1 MSAERAVPEQHPDN
15 PKAGLFYGWYVVGAV
30 LVIMT
35 VTAGLGFY
43 NLSVYLKAFVV
54 QGGFSVSATSG
65 ATACFF
71 IASGISGLGVAA
83 LIERYDPRWVIT
95 AGAFVA
101 AFATLGA
108 GYVTELWQ
116 LYLFYVLFGIGYA
129 GAALIPGTTL
139 VARWF
144 ARRRSV
150 ALSYASTG
158 LSLGGILLTPLSA
171 WLIERLGLG
180 GAAPW
185 LALLFILG
193 VVPVAWF
200 LIRPS
205 PQAIGLGPDGDPIAR
220 DAAGTP
226 LPADGIDFEHAVRS
240 RFFIL
245 TTIAYIFAMMAQV
258 GIIAHQYSLVFAR
271 TESSSTARLAVATMA
286 MASIVGRLI
295 GGQILA
301 HIPSRGFV
309 LALTTVQGIA
319 LAFYA
324 FAQST
329 PMLIATTVIFGL
341 TVGNLLMMQPLMV
354 AEAFGLKAYGRIYSF
369 TQLFMTAG
377 VATGPAA
384 IGFLY
389 EWLGGYEVAFL
400 AMALASLL
408 AFLLIVA
415 AGPIR
420 ALMDQADRA
429 SRAVEQ

>member
-1 MSAERAVPEQHPDN
+1 MSAESATRSDQEEPAPRF
-15 PKAGLFYGWYVVGAV
+15 FYGWYVVGAV

-54 QGGFSVSATSG
+54 QGGFSVAATSG

-95 AGAFVA
+95 AGAFFS

-116 LYLFYVLFGIGYA
+116 LYLFYILFGVGYA

-171 WLIERLGLG
+171 WAIEHLGLG

-185 LALLFILG
+185 LALVLIVG
-193 VVPVAWF
+193 IVPVAWV

-205 PQAIGLGPDGDPIAR
+205 PQSMGLGPDGDPIAR
-220 DAAGTP
+220 DESGVP
-226 LPADGIDFEHAVRS
+226 LPADGIDFERAIRS
-240 RFFIL
+240 RFFIF
-245 TTIAYIFAMMAQV
+245 TTAAYIFAMMAQV
-258 GIIAHQYSLVFAR
+258 GTIAHQYSLIFAR
-271 TESSSTARLAVATMA
+271 SGDSGTARLAVASMA
-286 MASIVGRLI
+286 AASIIGRLV
-295 GGQILA
+295 GGQALA
-301 HIPSRGFV
+301 YMPSRGFV
-309 LALTTVQGIA
+309 LGLTVVQGAA
-319 LAFYA
+319 LACYA
-324 FAQST
+324 FAEST
-329 PMLIATTVIFGL
+329 PMLIATTIIFGL

-354 AEAFGLKAYGRIYSF
+354 AEAFGLKAYGRVYSL

-389 EWLGGYEVAFL
+389 TWLGGYEVAFL
-400 AMALASLL
+400 IMAISSLV
-408 AFLLIVA
+408 AFGLIVA
-415 AGPIR
+415 AGPVR
-420 ALMDQADRA
+420 ALIESKQNA
-429 SRAVEQ
+429 

>member
-1 MSAERAVPEQHPDN
+1 MSAQSAEPTGPG
-15 PKAGLFYGWYVVGAV
+15 PGLFYGWYVVVAV

-35 VTAGLGFY
+35 TTAGLGFY
-43 NLSVYLKAFVV
+43 NLSVYLKAFVL
-54 QGGFSVSATSG
+54 QGGFSVSATSA

-71 IASGISGLGVAA
+71 LASGLAGLTVAA
-83 LIERYDPRWVIT
+83 LIERHDPRWVIT
-95 AGAFVA
+95 GGALIA
-101 AFATLGA
+101 ALAILGA

-116 LYLFYVLFGIGYA
+116 LYAFYVLFGVGYA

-144 ARRRSV
+144 ARQRSV

-158 LSLGGILLTPLSA
+158 LSLGGIVLTPVSA
-171 WLIERLGLG
+171 LLIERMGLG

-185 LALLFILG
+185 LALMFILG
-193 VVPVAWF
+193 VIPVAWL

-205 PQAIGLGPDGDPIAR
+205 PQSIGLGPDGDPIVR
-220 DAAGTP
+220 DASGAP
-226 LPADGIDFEHAVRS
+226 LPADGISFEDAVRS
-240 RFFIL
+240 RFFIFL
-245 TTIAYIFAMMAQV
+245 TTGYVFAMMAQV
-258 GIIAHQYSLVFAR
+258 GVIAHQYSLVFSR
-271 TESSSTARLAVATMA
+271 TDDSNTARLAVAAMA
-286 MASIVGRLI
+286 AASIVGRLI
-295 GGQILA
+295 GGQALRW
-301 HIPSRGFV
+301 IPSRGFV
-309 LALTTVQGIA
+309 FGLTLAQGSA

-324 FAQST
+324 FAETT
-329 PMLIATTVIFGL
+329 PALLATTIVFGL

-354 AEAFGLKAYGRIYSF
+354 AEAFGLKAYGRIYSL

-408 AFLLIVA
+408 AFLLILA
-415 AGPIR
+415 AGPVR
-420 ALMDQADRA
+420 ALIDGKPHA
-429 SRAVEQ
+429 

>member
-1 MSAERAVPEQHPDN
+1 ASLIDR
-15 PKAGLFYGWYVVGAV
+15 YV
-30 LVIMT
+30 
-35 VTAGLGFY
+35 
-43 NLSVYLKAFVV
+43 
-54 QGGFSVSATSG
+54 
-65 ATACFF
+65 
-71 IASGISGLGVAA
+71 
-83 LIERYDPRWVIT
+83 PRWVIT
-95 AGAFVA
+95 AGALVA
-101 AFATLGA
+101 DFSTLGA

-185 LALLFILG
+185 LALIFILG
-193 VVPVAWF
+193 VVPIAWL

-205 PQAIGLGPDGDPIAR
+205 PQTMGVGPDGDPIAR

-226 LPADGIDFEHAVRS
+226 LPADGIDFEDAIRS

-245 TTIAYIFAMMAQV
+245 TAIAYIFAMMAQV
-258 GIIAHQYSLVFAR
+258 GVIAHQYSLIFAR
-271 TESSSTARLAVATMA
+271 TENSNTARLAVATMA

-301 HIPSRGFV
+301 YIPSRGFV
-309 LALTTVQGIA
+309 LALTIVQGVA
-319 LAFYA
+319 LVFYA
-324 FAQST
+324 FVQST

-354 AEAFGLKAYGRIYSF
+354 AEAFGLKAYGRIYSL

-389 EWLGGYEVAFL
+389 EWLGGYQVAFL

-408 AFLLIVA
+408 AFLLIMA

-420 ALMDQADRA
+420 ALMDQAERA
-429 SRAVEQ
+429 SRAAG

>member
-1 MSAERAVPEQHPDN
+1 MSAQSADPTG
-15 PKAGLFYGWYVVGAV
+15 PKQGLFYGWYVVAAV

-71 IASGISGLGVAA
+71 VASGISGLAVAA
-83 LIERYDPRWVIT
+83 LIDRYDPRWVIT
-95 AGAFVA
+95 AGALFA

-108 GYVTELWQ
+108 GHVTELWQ
-116 LYLFYVLFGIGYA
+116 LYLFYILFGIGYA

-185 LALLFILG
+185 LALILILG
-193 VVPVAWF
+193 IIPVAWL

-205 PQAIGLGPDGDPIAR
+205 PQAMGLGPDGDPIAR
-220 DAAGTP
+220 DASGAP
-226 LPADGIDFEHAVRS
+226 LPADGIDFEQAVRS

-245 TTIAYIFAMMAQV
+245 STIAYIFAMMAQV
-258 GIIAHQYSLVFAR
+258 GVIAHQYSLVFAR
-271 TESSSTARLAVATMA
+271 TDNSNTARLAVATMA
-286 MASIVGRLI
+286 AASIVGRLI
-295 GGQILA
+295 GGQALA
-301 HIPSRGFV
+301 YIPSRNFV
-309 LALTTVQGIA
+309 LSLTIVQGAA

-324 FAQST
+324 FAEST
-329 PMLIATTVIFGL
+329 SMLIATTAIFGL

-400 AMALASLL
+400 VMATASLL
-408 AFLLIVA
+408 AFVLILA
-415 AGPIR
+415 AGPVR
-420 ALMDQADRA
+420 ALIEKAPHA
-429 SRAVEQ
+429 

>member
-1 MSAERAVPEQHPDN
+1 MSAESAATKQDEERDDPRF
-15 PKAGLFYGWYVVGAV
+15 FYGWYVVGAV

-43 NLSVYLKAFVV
+43 NLSVYLKAFVA

-83 LIERYDPRWVIT
+83 LIDRYDLRWVIT
-95 AGAFVA
+95 AGAFFA

-116 LYLFYVLFGIGYA
+116 LYLFYILFGIGYA

-144 ARRRSV
+144 VRQRSV

-171 WLIERLGLG
+171 WLIEHLGLG

-185 LALLFILG
+185 LALILILG
-193 VVPVAWF
+193 IVPVAWI

-205 PQAIGLGPDGDPIAR
+205 PQSMGVGPDGDPIAR
-220 DAAGTP
+220 DASGAP
-226 LPADGIDFEHAVRS
+226 LPADGIAFERAVRS

-245 TTIAYIFAMMAQV
+245 STAAYIFAMMAQV
-258 GIIAHQYSLVFAR
+258 GAIAHQYSLVFAR
-271 TESSSTARLAVATMA
+271 TENSGTARLAVATMA
-286 MASIVGRLI
+286 AASIIGRLI
-295 GGQILA
+295 GGQALA
-301 HIPSRGFV
+301 YIPSRAFV
-309 LALTTVQGIA
+309 LGLTVAQGVA
-319 LAFYA
+319 LALYA
-324 FAQST
+324 FAEST
-329 PMLIATTVIFGL
+329 PALIATTVIFGL

-389 EWLGGYEVAFL
+389 AWLGGYEVAFL
-400 AMALASLL
+400 GMALSSIL
-408 AFLLIVA
+408 AFLLILS
-415 AGPIR
+415 AGPVR
-420 ALMDQADRA
+420 ALIG
-429 SRAVEQ
+429 EPK